1 MAKITRENVLLIE
14 NAELLAIVRREEK
27 GIVIYKT
34 DKCNMEMAEKLLNHL
49 VGTDETPDNSE
60 SSK

>member
-1 MAKITRENVLLIE
+1 MSKITRENVLLIE
-14 NAELLAIVRREEK
+14 NSELLAIVRREEK

-49 VGTDETPDNSE
+49 VGTDETSENS
-60 SSK
+60 K